1 MVLFLSGFSLSIR
14 CRVCQQPP
22 YFGHRAISP
31 NGGARVVWNLE
42 QFQCETWEWCRA
54 LLRHERDNLF
64 VMSFNLASGVSILR
78 VIYQKASA
86 NACWKNGETLE
97 KTLGFCWKVGVAEMV
112 IMKGLTTIFSPVLPN
127 WRDFFDI
134 PESFVEYAAENLR

>member
-1 MVLFLSGFSLSIR
+1 MVLFLSGFSLSVR
-14 CRVCQQPP
+14 CWVSQQPP

-42 QFQCETWEWCRA
+42 QFQGETWEWCRA

-64 VMSFNLASGVSILR
+64 VMSFNLASDVSVLR
-78 VIYQKASA
+78 VIYLKASA
-86 NACWKNGETLE
+86 NVCWKNGETLE
-97 KTLGFCWKVGVAEMV
+97 KTLGFFWKIGVAEMV
-112 IMKGLTTIFSPVLPN
+112 IMKGLTTIFSSVLPN

-134 PESFVEYAAENLR
+134 PESFVEYASENLR